1 MKNKITNVTNKL
13 ALTISLL
20 SLGICPA
27 QEFEFTDLFPQKE
40 GVSCYRIPSIV
51 TAPNGDLISAI
62 DERIPS
68 CADLRDNNN
77 INIVAGEVV
86 TTAKAGLPSKDLWT
100 IRWDSRPP
108 IPL

>member
-13 ALTISLL
+13 VLTISLL

-51 TAPNGDLISAI
+51 TAPMAI
-62 DERIPS
+62 LSPLSMKEFHPVPTS
-68 CADLRDNNN
+68 
-77 INIVAGEVV
+77 E
-86 TTAKAGLPSKDLWT
+86 T
-100 IRWDSRPP
+100 I
-108 IPL
+108 II